1 MSTHQIDDAQK
12 SDNPGRL
19 CKSCGQDTV
28 RVFLIRDMD
37 NGTTRVSLLCRPC
50 LIEYRSIG
58 GEIKAVHLVGN
69 VTDGGRQ

>member
-1 MSTHQIDDAQK
+1 MSAIQVDDAQK
-12 SDNPGRL
+12 SGNPGRI
-19 CKSCGQDTV
+19 CKGCGQDTV

-58 GEIKAVHLVGN
+58 GEIKAVHLVGD
-69 VTDGGRQ
+69 VTGGDR